1 MEIRFCNAFLRCI
14 VQKAKFGGFRK
25 RYRLFSTR
33 GVFGA
38 MPPPP
43 PFVTWAE
50 GLSTETVGEDLFLKS
65 GLNLS
70 EDLFFCSSPN
80 FGPETT

>member
-1 MEIRFCNAFLRCI
+1 MHFCAVLCRKQNLGVSESDI
-14 VQKAKFGGFRK
+14 VCSQP
-25 RYRLFSTR
+25 
-33 GVFGA
+33 GA
-38 MPPPP
+38 YLGPCP

-50 GLSTETVGEDLFLKS
+50 GLSTETVGEDIFLKS